1 VPRIVEDALLVYT
14 DGSLY
19 PKGRKGGYGIVF
31 IHVDHVGHETQVE
44 EHAPPG
50 ARGVTNNRMELQ
62 ACIDALKRA
71 PETKCFDAVSKV
83 VVRTDSRYVTGNYR
97 NALGRWRTSGW
108 RNLDGKPIDN
118 ADLWKELVKA
128 YGKVPKRV
136 EIEWVKGHGKGH
148 AKDPNNYRAD
158 KLAKESANSPL
169 AEREFRSSVRR
180 KFAPGATKPGSVSLL
195 GQVLVI
201 YIVEVLR
208 QRVQKTWK
216 YRYQVASQDSPDLHA
231 IDWAHSDEHM
241 RDGHFYEVQMNDD
254 MRHPQILGV
263 LREVPRKEIG
273 APSSERSDSEAKAA
287 DS

>member
-1 VPRIVEDALLVYT
+1 MLRIVEDALLVYT

-31 IHVDHVGHETQVE
+31 IHVNHVGDETQLE

-50 ARGVTNNRMELQ
+50 ARGVTNNRMELK

-71 PETKCFDAVSKV
+71 PEMSCFDGVSKV
-83 VVRTDSRYVTGNYR
+83 VLRTDSRYVTGNYR
-97 NALGRWRTSGW
+97 NAIGRWRMSGW
-108 RNLDGKPIDN
+108 RTLAGKPIDN
-118 ADLWKELVKA
+118 ADLWKEFVKV
-128 YGKVPKRV
+128 YGKVRKRV
-136 EIEWVKGHGKGH
+136 EIEWVKAHGRGH
-148 AKDPNNYRAD
+148 AKDPHNDRAD

-180 KFAPGATKPGSVSLL
+180 KFAPGVTKAGSVRLL
-195 GQVLVI
+195 GQALVI
-201 YIVEVLR
+201 YIVEVMR

-231 IDWAHSDEHM
+231 VDWAHSDEQM

-263 LREVPRKEIG
+263 LREVPRNEIE
-273 APSSERSDSEAKAA
+273 ASSSGEEERPNG
-287 DS
+287 